1 MVGMALPIP
10 TPGDLIGLT
19 RSAVSVPARALRVI
33 DDIEAL
39 VKRVGA
45 IADRAEVFLDRVDG
59 LADRAGVL
67 IDAVDAAVTDAETV
81 LERTR
86 VVSAAATAQVEKV
99 ARVVTAAAIL
109 VEETQR
115 LTGAAGTAVTD
126 AGAVIGSA
134 ETVALKANA
143 LVDKAEATAGTAD
156 ELLGIYA
163 PALRRGAPM
172 AHRFVEQLSDEEVNA
187 AIKLIDE
194 LPRFTKHMDED
205 ILPILATLDR
215 VGPDI
220 HELLDVTRELR
231 LAVKG
236 IPGLRMLTKRG
247 QDLD

>member
-1 MVGMALPIP
+1 MALPIP

-19 RSAVSVPARALRVI
+19 RTAVTVPARALRVI

-39 VKRVGA
+39 VARVGR
-45 IADRAEVFLDRVDG
+45 IADRAEAFLDRVDG
-59 LADRAGVL
+59 LADRASAL
-67 IDAVDAAVTDAETV
+67 IDGVDAAVTDAESV
-81 LERTR
+81 LERAR
-86 VVSAAATAQVEKV
+86 AVSAAATTQVEKV
-99 ARVVTAAAIL
+99 TRVVTAAAIL
-109 VEETQR
+109 VAETER
-115 LTGAAGTAVTD
+115 LTTEAGTAVTE
-126 AGAVIGSA
+126 ARAVIGEA
-134 ETVALKANA
+134 ETVAVKANG
-143 LVDKAEATAGTAD
+143 LVDKAEVTAGTAD
-156 ELLGIYA
+156 ELLGVYA
-163 PALRRGAPM
+163 PTLRRGAPM
-172 AHRFVEQLSDEEVNA
+172 AHRFVEQLSDEEVDA

-194 LPRFTKHMDED
+194 LPKFTKHMDED

>member
-1 MVGMALPIP
+1 MALPIP

-19 RSAVSVPARALRVI
+19 RTAVTVPLRALRVI

-39 VKRVGA
+39 VKRVGR
-45 IADRAEVFLDRVDG
+45 IADRADAFLDRVDG
-59 LADRAGVL
+59 LADRASAL
-67 IDAVDAAVTDAETV
+67 IDGVDAAVTDAESV
-81 LERTR
+81 LERAR
-86 VVSAAATAQVEKV
+86 AVSTAATTQVEKV
-99 ARVVTAAAIL
+99 TRVVTAAAIL
-109 VEETQR
+109 VAETQR
-115 LTGAAGTAVTD
+115 LTEAAGTAVTD
-126 AGAVIGSA
+126 ARAVIGEA
-134 ETVALKANA
+134 ETVAVKANG
-143 LVDKAEATAGTAD
+143 LVDKAELTAGTAD

-172 AHRFVEQLSDEEVNA
+172 AHRFVEQLSDEEVDA

>member
-10 TPGDLIGLT
+10 TPADVIGLT
-19 RSAVSVPARALRVI
+19 RSAVAVPARALRVL

-39 VKRVGA
+39 VKRVAG
-45 IADRAEVFLDRVDG
+45 IADRAEAFLDRLDG
-59 LADRAGVL
+59 LTDRAGKL
-67 IDAVDAAVTDAETV
+67 IDSVGAAVGEAEAV
-81 LERTR
+81 LESTR
-86 VVSAAATAQVEKV
+86 VVSAAATAQVELV
-99 ARVVTAAAIL
+99 ARVVADA
-109 VEETQR
+109 R
-115 LTGAAGTAVTD
+115 AVV
-126 AGAVIGSA
+126 GEA
-134 ETVALKANA
+134 ETVAVKANGV
-143 LVDKAEATAGTAD
+143 VDKAEATAGTAD
-156 ELLGIYA
+156 ELIGVYA
-163 PALRRGAPM
+163 PTLRRGAPM
-172 AHRFVEQLSDEEVNA
+172 ARRFVEQLSDEEVDA

-220 HELLDVTRELR
+220 HELLNVTRELR

>member
-1 MVGMALPIP
+1 MALPIP
-10 TPGDLIGLT
+10 TPSDVIGLT
-19 RSAVSVPARALRVI
+19 RAAVTVPARALRVI

-39 VKRVGA
+39 VKRVGG
-45 IADRAEVFLDRVDG
+45 IADRAEAFLERLDA

-67 IDAVDAAVTDAETV
+67 IDGVDAAVTDAEAV

-86 VVSAAATAQVEKV
+86 ALSAAATTQVEQV
-99 ARVVTAAAIL
+99 TRVVTATRIL
-109 VEETQR
+109 VEE
-115 LTGAAGTAVTD
+115 
-126 AGAVIGSA
+126 A
-134 ETVALKANA
+134 ETVTVKANA
-143 LVDKAEATAGTAD
+143 VVDKAETTAGTAD
-156 ELLGIYA
+156 ELLGVYA

-172 AHRFVEQLSDEEVNA
+172 AHRFVEQLSDEEVDA

-220 HELLDVTRELR
+220 HELLEVTRDLR

-247 QDLD
+247 QDLG

>member
-67 IDAVDAAVTDAETV
+67 IDAVDAAITDAETV

-172 AHRFVEQLSDEEVNA
+172 AHRFVEQLSDEEVDA

>member
-45 IADRAEVFLDRVDG
+45 IAARAEVFLDRVDG

-67 IDAVDAAVTDAETV
+67 IDGVDAAITDAETV

-109 VEETQR
+109 VDETQR

-126 AGAVIGSA
+126 ARAVIGEA
-134 ETVALKANA
+134 ETVAVKANG
-143 LVDKAEATAGTAD
+143 LVDKAELTAGTAD
-156 ELLGIYA
+156 ELLGVYA

-172 AHRFVEQLSDEEVNA
+172 AHRFVEQLSEEEVDA

-194 LPRFTKHMDED
+194 LPKFTKHMDED

-220 HELLDVTRELR
+220 HELLAVTRELR

>member
-1 MVGMALPIP
+1 MALPIP
-10 TPGDLIGLT
+10 TPSDVIGLT
-19 RSAVSVPARALRVI
+19 RSAVTVPARALRVI

-39 VKRVGA
+39 VKRVGG
-45 IADRAEVFLDRVDG
+45 IADRAEAFLDRLET
-59 LADRAGVL
+59 LADRAGAL
-67 IDAVDAAVTDAETV
+67 IDGVDAAVTDAEAV

-86 VVSAAATAQVEKV
+86 AVSTTATAQVERV
-99 ARVVTAAAIL
+99 TRVVTAAGLL
-109 VEETQR
+109 VDEVQR
-115 LTGAAGTAVTD
+115 LTAAAGGTVTD
-126 AGAVIGSA
+126 ARAVITEA
-134 ETVALKANA
+134 ETVALKANGV
-143 LVDKAEATAGTAD
+143 VDKAEATAGTAD
-156 ELLGIYA
+156 ELLGGYA

-172 AHRFVEQLSDEEVNA
+172 AHRFVEQLSEDEVDA

-236 IPGLRMLTKRG
+236 IPGLRLLTKRG
-247 QDLD
+247 QELDD